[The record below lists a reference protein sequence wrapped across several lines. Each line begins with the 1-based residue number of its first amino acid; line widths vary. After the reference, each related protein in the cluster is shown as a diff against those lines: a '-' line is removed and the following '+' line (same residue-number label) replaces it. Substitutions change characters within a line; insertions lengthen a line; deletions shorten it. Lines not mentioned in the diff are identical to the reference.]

1 MSIPLLPSLKEENK
15 IAITKRGQWASDN
28 QTSLSGLVDGLKVT
42 ADAQSNITSI
52 PDLWARPAMYEMVLF
67 DEKHHLH
74 NKYLAEWRG
83 ILAML
88 ALRDMR
94 NFKDIKKEE
103 IILPEI
109 SKIPANSFS
118 FFKVIASLLPDEY
131 KKYKD
136 NTIDS
141 GYKLQI
147 LTYAERALAIIWPT
161 ILVCPAIG
169 LDKMIDRSVSW
180 WNVDGISDPVSSIS
194 EQEKALLKK
203 WLDKIKDDIIDYN
216 TSHKEYKLEKTVRL
230 LDDFQNDLETNENP
244 TNYSL
249 GTGLKI
255 TGFCQCIDKAIK
267 CKVDAQQFLAASN
280 VRLINRRGIDA
291 KNLLVMTPDM
301 YKQWNRAA
309 SDIVVAGNINL
320 DSALPYGG
328 VIFDKEKINGED
340 LSPFNAELRTGED
353 FFTEKICLIE
363 GSGAAFPNSLY
374 KEPFVYR
381 RPQNILLPIKRELL
395 NYLSPEYI
403 VKNFRISVVNDV
415 DIKVELDLP
424 LSGFSEEGEILTIQ
438 KVYKGNTDAE
448 YWKRDIVDDLALP
461 LIQIWPNFIPND
473 EKNWQAYYSYYDTLG
488 SSTFAVEPL
497 WNESVK
503 RKVTYDG
510 GFYAEIVKG
519 KTFPEGY
526 ACTAEFQT
534 TAQTKNIEIGLILLA
549 KPDKLQLQINNN
561 CKLGI
566 DFGTT
571 NTVAYMSMHDKTDMI
586 RFRNRLY
593 SVTDYNDAIPMAEL
607 RRHFFTVS
615 EQPNGDAI
623 SIRTLFNPNIGEFKG
638 DLNQP
643 VFPGVV
649 YYLDSITNIED
660 DKGFTNLIQGK
671 EMKWDTAQGI
681 DYMKYFILHMGLQC
695 LAEAVA
701 NGATNIEWYYSY
713 PGAFSELQIGKLQQ
727 IWSGAVKIFQKIC
740 PTLIAE
746 KAVDKSESTSMAE
759 FFKGNMQATLS
770 RGIACFDIGGG
781 STDIAI
787 WRGLDSARPKG
798 QCSLRF
804 AGNNILNQQ
813 LFKNKQILQYFT
825 SNDSDF
831 NKNIQALCV
840 EDDYKKFNM
849 NLEALLK
856 YHETTLFKS
865 LVSTTVNKDVKLFIR
880 NIAFALSGIFFYAG
894 MIIGNLRKNNEL
906 GEDLPHC
913 YIGGNGSKLLD
924 WVDNGNYD
932 CGTSNTFESVY
943 TTCLAM
949 GVGVATKS
957 GITKHDL
964 NFGVNKSSKPKEEV
978 AYGLVCRPSISLHKA
993 KGSGADD
1000 MVFNITDL
1008 DAENFLDGLLSDEN
1022 EGKEV
1027 LAGEKFYLAGEKID
1041 KDYITVQD
1049 IRREIKIDPNMP
1061 TFKLFV
1067 KGFNALIAKKGYSN
1081 NYQVNF
1087 SDANFENIRDQANDE
1102 FANQALEDEEKI
1114 TLEPPFI
1121 VILRQALAS
1130 L

>member
-15 IAITKRGQWASDN
+15 IAITKRGQWVSDN

-118 FFKVIASLLPDEY
+118 FFKVIASLLPEEY

-147 LTYAERALAIIWPT
+147 LTYAERALAIVWPT

-180 WNVDGISDPVSSIS
+180 WNVDGISDPISSIS

-230 LDDFQNDLETNENP
+230 LDDFQNDLETDESP

-280 VRLINRRGIDA
+280 VKLINRRKTDA
-291 KNLLVMTPDM
+291 KTLLVMTPDM

-328 VIFDKEKINGED
+328 VIFEKEKINGED
-340 LSPFNAELRTGED
+340 LSSFNAELRTGED

-395 NYLSPEYI
+395 NYLPPEYI

-424 LSGFSEEGEILTIQ
+424 LSGFSDEGEILTIQ
-438 KVYKGNTDAE
+438 KIYKGNTDAE

-497 WNESVK
+497 WDKSVK
-503 RKVTYDG
+503 RELTYDG
-510 GFYAEIVKG
+510 GFYAEIVEG

-526 ACTAEFQT
+526 ACTAAFQT

-571 NTVAYMSMHDKTDMI
+571 NTVAYMSMHDKAEMI
-586 RFRNRLY
+586 RFMNRLY
-593 SVTDYNDAIPMAEL
+593 QVTDYNDAYSKAEL
-607 RRHFFTVS
+607 RRHFFTIS

-623 SIRTLFNPNIGEFKG
+623 SIRTLFNPNIGEFTG

-643 VFPGVV
+643 IFPGVV
-649 YYLDSITNIED
+649 YYLDGIDNIRLDEN
-660 DKGFTNLIQGK
+660 FTNLIQGK
-671 EMKWDTAQGI
+671 EMKWDSAQGI

-695 LAEAVA
+695 MAEAVA
-701 NGATNIEWYYSY
+701 NGATKIEWYYSY
-713 PGAFSELQIGKLQQ
+713 PEAFNEEQISRLHR
-727 IWSGAVKIFQKIC
+727 IWDNTVETFKKIC
-740 PTLIAE
+740 PTLVSDTL
-746 KAVDKSESTSMAE
+746 VDKSESTSMAT
-759 FFKGNMQATLS
+759 FFQSEMGGTYN
-770 RGIACFDIGGG
+770 RGMACFDIGGG

-787 WRGLDSARPKG
+787 WRGVGSTKPKG

-804 AGNNILNQQ
+804 AGNDILNKQ
-813 LFKNKQILQYFT
+813 LFKHRHILQYFT
-825 SNDSDF
+825 SNDKGY
-831 NKNIQALCV
+831 NEILQGLVN
-840 EDDYKKFNM
+840 EENYTKFNLD
-849 NLEALLK
+849 LEVLLK
-856 YHETTLFKS
+856 YNEKMLFKS
-865 LVSTTVNKDVKLFIR
+865 LVATTVNKDVKMFIR

-894 MIIGNLRKNNEL
+894 MIVGNLRKNNKL

-932 CGTSNTFESVY
+932 SEASGTFKSVY
-943 TTCLAM
+943 SACFAA
-949 GVGVATKS
+949 GVKLKS
-957 GITKHDL
+957 SITKQNM
-964 NFGVNKSSKPKEEV
+964 NFYVRKSSRPKEEV
-978 AYGLVCRPSISLHKA
+978 AFGLMWSSSL
-993 KGSGADD
+993 SGNNMTTEAVDD
-1000 MVFNITDL
+1000 EDFDP
-1008 DAENFLDGLLSDEN
+1008 FGLDGDDKKILSGEN
-1022 EGKEV
+1022 I
-1027 LAGEKFYLAGEKID
+1027 YLEHNGNDREF
-1041 KDYITVQD
+1041 ITVQD
-1049 IRREIKIDPNMP
+1049 IKKGVKIAPDMPN
-1061 TFKLFV
+1061 FKKFID
-1067 KGFNALIAKKGYSN
+1067 GFNKLITKKGYSN
-1081 NYQVNF
+1081 NYQINYSEAVF
-1087 SDANFENIRDQANDE
+1087 QDILDQANEE
-1102 FANQALEDEEKI
+1102 FTNQTLEDEEKI
-1114 TLEPPFI
+1114 NLEPPFI
-1121 VILRQALAS
+1121 VILRQALAY

>member
-15 IAITKRGQWASDN
+15 IAITKRGQWASDH

-42 ADAQSNITSI
+42 ADAQSSITSI

-141 GYKLQI
+141 GYKIQI
-147 LTYAERALAIIWPT
+147 LTYAERALAIVWPT

-180 WNVDGISDPVSSIS
+180 WNVDGISDPISSIS

-216 TSHKEYKLEKTVRL
+216 TLHKEYKLEKTVRL
-230 LDDFQNDLETNENP
+230 LDDFQNDLETDENP

-280 VRLINRRGIDA
+280 VRLIDKRKLGINA

-309 SDIVVAGNINL
+309 RDIVVAGNINL

-381 RPQNILLPIKRELL
+381 RPQNILLPVKRELL
-395 NYLSPEYI
+395 NYLPPEYI
-403 VKNFRISVVNDV
+403 VKNFRISIVNDV

-424 LSGFSEEGEILTIQ
+424 LSGFSDEGEVLTIQ
-438 KVYKGNTDAE
+438 KIYKGNTDAE

-503 RKVTYDG
+503 RRVTYDG

-534 TAQTKNIEIGLILLA
+534 TAQTKNIEIGLILLD
-549 KPDKLQLQINNN
+549 KPDKLQLQINND

-571 NTVAYMSMHDKTDMI
+571 NTVTYMSMHDKTEMI
-586 RFRNRLY
+586 HFINRLY
-593 SVTDYNDAIPMAEL
+593 QVTDYSDSYSKAEL

-643 VFPGVV
+643 IFPGVV
-649 YYLDSITNIED
+649 YYLDGIDNIGD
-660 DKGFTNLIQGK
+660 DENFTNLIQGK

-681 DYMKYFILHMGLQC
+681 DYMKYFLLHMGLQC
-695 LAEAVA
+695 MAEAVA
-701 NGATNIEWYYSY
+701 KGATNIEWYYSY
-713 PGAFSELQIGKLQQ
+713 PGAFSELQIGKLRQ
-727 IWSGAVKIFQKIC
+727 IWSGAVKVFQQIC
-740 PTLIAE
+740 PNLVSE
-746 KAVDKSESTSMAE
+746 KPVDKSESTSMAE
-759 FFKGNMQATLS
+759 FFKGNMKASIS

-804 AGNNILNQQ
+804 AGNDILNQQ
-813 LFKNKQILQYFT
+813 LFKHKQILQYFT

-831 NKNIQALCV
+831 NRNIQALYD

-849 NLEALLK
+849 SLEALLK
-856 YHETTLFKS
+856 YHEKTLFKS
-865 LVSTTVNKDVKLFIR
+865 LVATTVNKEVKLFIR

-894 MIIGNLRKNNEL
+894 MIVGNLRKNNGL
-906 GEDLPHC
+906 GEELPHC
-913 YIGGNGSKLLD
+913 FVGGNGSKLLD

-932 CGTSNTFESVY
+932 YEASGTFKSVY
-943 TTCLAM
+943 TNCFAI
-949 GVGVATKS
+949 GAATQTEIK
-957 GITKHDL
+957 KNNL
-964 NFGVNKSSKPKEEV
+964 NFDVRKSTNPKEEV
-978 AYGLVCRPSISLHKA
+978 AFGLVCRPSISVN
-993 KGSGADD
+993 KGKSEDTDD
-1000 MVFNITDL
+1000 IVLDFTNL
-1008 DAENFLDGLLSDEN
+1008 DAMDTFDSFDEENN
-1022 EGKEV
+1022 GKKV
-1027 LAGEKFYLAGEKID
+1027 LAGEKFYLAGERA
-1041 KDYITVQD
+1041 KDAFITVQD
-1049 IRREIKIDPNMP
+1049 IRKGISIDSEMRN
-1061 TFKLFV
+1061 FKLFIT
-1067 KGFNALIAKKGYSN
+1067 KFNAFIAKKGYSN
-1081 NYQVNF
+1081 SYQINF
-1087 SDANFENIRDQANDE
+1087 SDLIFKNIRDQANDE
-1102 FANQALEDEEKI
+1102 FGRQALEDEEKI
-1114 TLEPPFI
+1114 ALEPPFI
-1121 VILRQALAS
+1121 VILRQALDS